1 MGHSRLHLVY
11 QFAHSTVHLRHA
23 RRPSVPIV
31 TYRPPGMDCSENLL
45 STPTSPLFHEGILP
59 SEVSCLRGRSS
70 GRRVRLVSSADE
82 VLT

>member
-1 MGHSRLHLVY
+1 MGHSRLHLVH

-31 TYRPPGMDCSENLL
+31 TYRLPGMDCSENLRRRL
-45 STPTSPLFHEGILP
+45 FPRFHEDILP